1 MGTSANKILELAR
14 AELGVKETPAGSN
27 NVKYNESYY
36 RLPVSGPQYPWCA
49 TFVWWLFKRAGAPEL
64 YFGGQKTAYVPALLT
79 WARQNDM
86 VVDEPQPGDLIC
98 FDFNDNSKAD
108 HIGVC
113 ERWDGQYITTIDGN
127 TGTTNEANGG
137 CVMRRRRHKK
147 YILAVIRPKY
157 VIEEDEDMDI
167 SKLSDEEVLQLA
179 ARIDQLRAKQP
190 PSGWSDEARE
200 WAEKNGVVSGDGSS
214 MAYKRSCT
222 REELVQM
229 LYNMEHQ

>member
-36 RLPVSGPQYPWCA
+36 RLPVSGPKYPWCA
-49 TFVWWLFKRAGAPEL
+49 TFIWWLFKRAGAPEL